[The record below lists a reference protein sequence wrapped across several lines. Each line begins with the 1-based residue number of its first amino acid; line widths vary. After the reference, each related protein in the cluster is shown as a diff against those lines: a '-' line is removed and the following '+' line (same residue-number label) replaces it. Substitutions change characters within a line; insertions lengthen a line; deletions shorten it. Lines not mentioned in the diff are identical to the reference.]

1 MNLKIADEDIYA
13 SDISLK
19 LLDALNMPLGYAQK
33 AHKLYEGD
41 KLDDVL
47 VNIAYDMM
55 YGENYLFADGVIVP
69 EADMSMGVDEIII
82 TNVENVDDHIV
93 LHGDNFNQYSVVSI
107 NDHNLETRYIDR
119 NTLMVEE
126 CLLEKGDEAVV
137 KQIDK
142 SHRELSSSQSYIF

>member
-1 MNLKIADEDIYA
+1 
-13 SDISLK
+13 
-19 LLDALNMPLGYAQK
+19 MPLGYAQK

-47 VNIAYDMM
+47 INIAYDML
-55 YGENYLFADGVIVP
+55 YGDNWLFTDSVIVP

-82 TNVENVDDHIV
+82 TKVENVDDHIV

-126 CLLEKGDEAVV
+126 CLLVKGDEAVV

-142 SHRELSSSQSYIF
+142 SHRELSSSQSYIY